1 MPSLDR
7 DLDRDPDLSRTIAAV
22 VQAGRTDLGWS
33 ERELA
38 RRLGTN
44 QRAIQRLESGTQRHI
59 NSVLASA
66 ALSLLGIRVSFAG
79 NELSRAT
86 RLEQRD
92 AVHARCCAYVVR
104 QLRRRGWE
112 TRVEVEIGEGRFRG
126 WIDILAFRPC
136 DRALL
141 IVEVKTRFDD
151 AGRILRTLGWYTRSS
166 RDAAEALGWKPR
178 RIVPT
183 LLLLATIETDARLT
197 GQRDLVLE
205 RLPGG
210 SRELGRW
217 LDDPA
222 SSPGGPSR
230 AFIDPASRRRGWLQ
244 RDRIDG
250 RRTPLPYLDFRDA
263 ARRLTG
269 ETRGAVGR

>member
-1 MPSLDR
+1 MTPLSP
-7 DLDRDPDLSRTIAAV
+7 DRDPELSILIGAV
-22 VQAGRTDLGWS
+22 IRAGRIDLRWS

-44 QRAIQRLESGTQRHI
+44 QRAIQRLESGMQRHI
-59 NSVLASA
+59 NSPLALA
-66 ALSLLGIRVSFAG
+66 ALTLLGIRMSFDTNG
-79 NELSRAT
+79 VCRWT

-104 QLRRRGWE
+104 HLRRRGWE
-112 TRVEVEIGEGRFRG
+112 TRVEVEIGDGRFRG
-126 WIDILAFRPC
+126 WIDVLAFRPA

-141 IVEVKTRFDD
+141 VIEVKTRVDD

-166 RDAAEALGWKPR
+166 RVAADALGWQPR

-183 LLLLATIETDARLT
+183 LLLLATVDTDARLT
-197 GQRDLVLE
+197 GQRELIVD
-205 RLPGG
+205 RLPSGAA
-210 SRELGRW
+210 ELAPW

-222 SSPGGPSR
+222 AAPAGPSR
-230 AFIDPASRRRGWLQ
+230 ALIDPASRRRAWLQ

-250 RRTPLPYLDFRDA
+250 RRTPVPYRDYRDA
-263 ARRLTG
+263 AERLTG
-269 ETRGAVGR
+269 DR

>member
-1 MPSLDR
+1 MAPFSPDR
-7 DLDRDPDLSRTIAAV
+7 VFDLSVSVGAV
-22 VQAGRTDLGWS
+22 IRAGRIEFGWS

-44 QRAIQRLESGTQRHI
+44 QRAIQRLESGRQRHI
-59 NSVLASA
+59 NSHLASG
-66 ALSLLGIRVSFAG
+66 ALSLLGIPVSFDG
-79 NELSRAT
+79 NRFSGST
-86 RLEQRD
+86 RVEQRD

-104 QLRRRGWE
+104 HLRRRGWE

-126 WIDILAFRPC
+126 WIDVLAFRPA

-141 IVEVKTRFDD
+141 VIEVKTRLDD

-166 RDAAEALGWKPR
+166 RVGAEALGWQPR

-183 LLLLATIETDARLT
+183 LLFLATAETDARLT
-197 GQRDLVLE
+197 AQRELIVD

-210 SRELGRW
+210 ASDLASW

-222 SSPGGPSR
+222 ATPPGPSR
-230 AFIDPASRRRGWLQ
+230 ALIDPASRRRGWLQ

-250 RRTPLPYLDFRDA
+250 RRSPVPYRDYRDA
-263 ARRLTG
+263 AERLTG
-269 ETRGAVGR
+269 VG